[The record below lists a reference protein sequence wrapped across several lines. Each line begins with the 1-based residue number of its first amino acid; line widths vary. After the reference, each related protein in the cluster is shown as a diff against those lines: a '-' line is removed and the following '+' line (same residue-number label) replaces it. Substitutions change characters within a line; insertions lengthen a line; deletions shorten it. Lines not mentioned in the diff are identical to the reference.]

1 MKIFKIFSLFLLF
14 FVFICPSQS
23 FASCETAEEDD
34 NIFAFSNNNYQE
46 NGSVDFS
53 FSNEDDGANANDNKN
68 DAKKKKDKK
77 DKDDIKIS
85 AKFFINFGLNLATVL
100 LIILLIYYPENK
112 KQETIFSFILFNV
125 VIFLLT
131 FVLNDI
137 KISMG
142 AAFGLF
148 AVFSM
153 LRYRTAGISMKD
165 MTYLFVF
172 IAIGLVS
179 AISLKYYDLAIINGI
194 VFVFV
199 FIMDGGVVF
208 KREYSKL
215 VIYEKISNVHPDNHQ
230 LMLKDLKD
238 RTGLNIHRITIESLD
253 YLKDAAGINIFYYKN
268 KKKNSTNNSA
278 DISNE
283 NQ

>member
-1 MKIFKIFSLFLLF
+1 MKIFKTFSLFLLF
-14 FVFICPSQS
+14 FVLIYHSQS
-23 FASCETAEEDD
+23 FASCETAKDDD
-34 NIFAFSNNNYQE
+34 NIFTFNNNYQE
-46 NGSVDFS
+46 NDAGDFS
-53 FSNEDDGANANDNKN
+53 VSNEDDGATANDNKN

-77 DKDDIKIS
+77 EKDDIKIS

-131 FVLNDI
+131 YVLNDI

-179 AISLKYYDLAIINGI
+179 AISIKYYDLAIINGI
-194 VFVFV
+194 VFVFG
-199 FIMDGGVVF
+199 FIMDGGVFF

-215 VIYEKISNVHPDNHQ
+215 VIYEKINNVNPDNHH

-268 KKKNSTNNSA
+268 KKKNSTNNSV